1 MKTDLSREQLMDIA
15 NKINESY
22 ETEPLKL
29 MAKRIRKLFVMCIS
43 EAFLVVGYLLYEI
56 ACH

>member
-22 ETEPLKL
+22 ETEPLKV
-29 MAKRIRKLFVMCIS
+29 MAKKIRNIFVMCIS
-43 EAFLVVGYLLYEI
+43 EAFLVVGYILYEI